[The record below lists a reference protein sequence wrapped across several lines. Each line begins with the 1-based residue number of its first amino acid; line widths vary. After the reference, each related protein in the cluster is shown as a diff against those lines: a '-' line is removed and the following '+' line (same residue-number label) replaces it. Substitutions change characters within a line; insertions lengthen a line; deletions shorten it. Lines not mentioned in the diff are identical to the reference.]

1 MQFINDKKVIITP
14 SAFGF
19 ARDKKERRY
28 SMRFKQTIRDIYKR
42 KSVNKNLVMA
52 FFLCWTFFFVSYTTA
67 IAGPQFRQIV
77 IATGSPFELGLVTEL
92 GKAFEKEHDCTV
104 RYVKTPTGPGLDLG
118 RNGLAHITM
127 GHSRKATAEFV
138 KEGNAAR
145 RIDLMHNY
153 TIIIGPASD
162 PAKIAG
168 LTDLKEAHK
177 RISASKAKYL
187 SRGDGGGMHM
197 LELKIWKDIGF
208 NPAGQKWY
216 EVSKEFMLKSMLN
229 SDQNGQYH
237 MLDSSTWAIHKSK
250 CKNSILLVKGPPNEY
265 EMCLVSAK
273 KHPNL
278 KYNQDLAEKFYDFA
292 ISEKGQKLISNFGI
306 KQYGESLYYPDAI
319 KNFK

>member
-1 MQFINDKKVIITP
+1 MINKVIVTP
-14 SAFGF
+14 SALGF
-19 ARDKKERRY
+19 ARVKRERRS
-28 SMRFKQTIRDIYKR
+28 SMRFRQRVRQNYKTR
-42 KSVNKNLVMA
+42 SVDKKDFGFLVIA
-52 FFLCWTFFFVSYTTA
+52 FLLFCSFFLVSYTRA
-67 IAGPQFRQIV
+67 IAGAQFRQIV

-92 GKAFEKEHDCTV
+92 GKAFEKEYECTV

-127 GHSRKATAEFV
+127 GHSHKATAEFV
-138 KEGNAAR
+138 KEGHAAR

-153 TIIIGPASD
+153 TIIIGPAND

-177 RISASKAKYL
+177 RISDAKSKYL

-208 NPAGQKWY
+208 NPANKNWY
-216 EVSKEFMLKSMLN
+216 EVSKAFMLQSMLN

-250 CKNSILLVKGPPNEY
+250 CKNSKLLVKGPPNEY
-265 EMCLVSAK
+265 EMCLVNPE

-292 ISEKGQKLISNFGI
+292 ISDKGQKLIQNFGI
-306 KQYGESLYYPDAI
+306 EKYGESLYYPDAI
-319 KNFK
+319 KSLK